1 MPDPNRAFF
10 AARLAA
16 LANPL
21 LLARSRSRK
30 VKAQ

>member
-1 MPDPNRAFF
+1 MPDPNRACF

-16 LANPL
+16 LTGFLPVV
-21 LLARSRSRK
+21 RSRK